1 MQMKVSL
8 GVVQIS
14 KSTKKKMSKRLR
26 DVRKAKKDVRGFDE
40 TYYSAGEKDDIER
53 ELDEYETY
61 LMNRRKG
68 LTNREIE
75 VVMGMDRGYYKG
87 ENWQGTRNYGILMS
101 IQLTN
106 DSIWKLKKIKKKLYG
121 NTRLM

>member
-1 MQMKVSL
+1 M
-8 GVVQIS
+8 GVGRDMSI
-14 KSTKKKMSKRLR
+14 KKKMSKRLI
-26 DVRKAKKDVRGFDE
+26 DVRKVKKDVRGFDE

-53 ELDEYETY
+53 ELDEYEIY

-87 ENWQGTRNYGILMS
+87 ENWQGTRNYDRTFKQTQSDAM
-101 IQLTN
+101 
-106 DSIWKLKKIKKKLYG
+106 YG
-121 NTRLM
+121 RSFNPRSKRLM